1 MARYQSRSKKFLFP
15 VARSH
20 VWMGKG
26 EPAPETRKN
35 APAERG
41 GKGEARGRP
50 DGVQMAANA
59 TMREFFGTFPPHMTS
74 LALFAFLVSLVATLL
89 VRRLALRWHTPYAQD
104 ASQRL
109 HVGYVPRLGGL
120 GVFAGWAGMLMGLRP
135 RGAAAAPAAGHGG
148 QY

>member
-1 MARYQSRSKKFLFP
+1 
-15 VARSH
+15 
-20 VWMGKG
+20 
-26 EPAPETRKN
+26 
-35 APAERG
+35 
-41 GKGEARGRP
+41 
-50 DGVQMAANA
+50 MAANA
-59 TMREFFGTFPPHMTS
+59 TMREFFGTFSHMTS

-120 GVFAGWAGMLMGLRP
+120 GLRP
-135 RGAAAAPAAGHGG
+135 CGAAAAPAAGHGG

>member
-1 MARYQSRSKKFLFP
+1 
-15 VARSH
+15 
-20 VWMGKG
+20 
-26 EPAPETRKN
+26 
-35 APAERG
+35 
-41 GKGEARGRP
+41 
-50 DGVQMAANA
+50 
-59 TMREFFGTFPPHMTS
+59 MTS

-120 GVFAGWAGMLMGLRP
+120 GLRP